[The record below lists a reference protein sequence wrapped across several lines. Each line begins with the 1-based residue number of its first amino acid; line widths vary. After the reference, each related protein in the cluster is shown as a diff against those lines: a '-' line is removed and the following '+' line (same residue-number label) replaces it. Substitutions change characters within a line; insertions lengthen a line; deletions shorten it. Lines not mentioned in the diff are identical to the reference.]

1 MKTKRGFWA
10 ASVLLIISQMPT
22 MAWAQQTKGIVRD
35 KNSKETL
42 IGAVVTAV
50 ETSSSDKTGGIN
62 AITDIEGNYTLD
74 GLKKV

>member
-50 ETSSSDKTGGIN
+50 ETSSSDKTGGIK

>member
-10 ASVLLIISQMPT
+10 ASVLLLISQMPT

-50 ETSSSDKTGGIN
+50 ETSSSDKTGGIK